1 MIEVTESLFIEDVG
15 QAKKILLALKEK
27 NILTS
32 LDDFGTGYSSL
43 GVLSGLPISELK
55 IDKVFVEN
63 ILNNNQDLQLIKSI
77 IKLGSGLGMSVI
89 AEGVEEV
96 EQVDVLSENGCDL
109 FQGYYFSKPLNKKDL
124 IVFMSKWARA
134 ILIAHRVW
142 DEWLLVIRKD
152 KAEC

>member
-124 IVFMSKWARA
+124 IVFMSK
-134 ILIAHRVW
+134 
-142 DEWLLVIRKD
+142 
-152 KAEC
+152 